1 MLFPVP
7 DFSKSWTTCSD
18 SSDALP
24 LDDETLVVSTDKKD
38 LPHNYAV
45 FPKGSYIPSKDPP
58 GGLSFYASGP
68 EEVDLTTAKEAT
80 FRYSVFFPDDFEHV
94 KGGKLPGLYG
104 GDDAENSKSCSGG
117 RRDTSC
123 FSIRLMWREEGSGEL
138 YTYLPD
144 VDANKKQCDVPPES
158 HCNPTRKWTTV
169 SQRVKLNDAEEA
181 NGEMELFVG
190 GDSVIKVTGLEI
202 RDSDKGRMRGII
214 MQTFFGGSTP
224 DYASPKDQSIY
235 FGDFS
240 MAITEEL

>member
-38 LPHNYAV
+38 LPHNYGTFEGKNTMKAV

-80 FRYSVFFPDDFEHV
+80 FGYSVFFPDDFEYV
-94 KGGKLPGLYG
+94 KGGKLPGLWWIQKVKG
-104 GDDAENSKSCSGG
+104 STGI
-117 RRDTSC
+117 RRIEQK
-123 FSIRLMWREEGSGEL
+123 FGE
-138 YTYLPD
+138 
-144 VDANKKQCDVPPES
+144 
-158 HCNPTRKWTTV
+158 HW
-169 SQRVKLNDAEEA
+169 
-181 NGEMELFVG
+181 M
-190 GDSVIKVTGLEI
+190 
-202 RDSDKGRMRGII
+202 DSDEGRIRGII
-214 MQTFFGGSTP
+214 MQTFLEVSCSP